1 MPTYEYK
8 CTDCEYKFDAWQSI
22 KDEPLTECPECSG
35 KVQRLISKN
44 VNIAFKGGGFY
55 VTDSKK
61 ETKPT
66 AAPVKSTPKTIEKK
80 L

>member
-8 CTDCEYKFDAWQSI
+8 CTNCEYKFDVWQSI
-22 KDEPLTECPECSG
+22 KDDPLTECPECNG

-44 VNIAFKGGGFY
+44 VNIAFKGSGFY

-61 ETKPT
+61 EAKPT
-66 AAPVKSTPKTIEKK
+66 TAPVKPTPKTIEKK